1 MTTETD
7 KTVQRPGIVMSD
19 IVETEDT
26 LHGKPRV
33 EGTRIPVRT
42 IYGLYEDGNEP
53 KEIASRYPTIDE
65 EDVEEAI
72 RYKQKQEENE
82 TGVTA

>member
-1 MTTETD
+1 MIKQFGPKNNIMSE
-7 KTVQRPGIVMSD
+7 IVS
-19 IVETEDT
+19 TQDT

-42 IYGLYEDGNEP
+42 LYGLYKDGIEP
-53 KEIASRYPTIDE
+53 EEIASRYPAIDT

-72 RYKQKQEENE
+72 RYKQKKE
-82 TGVTA
+82 TEVTA

>member
-1 MTTETD
+1 MSRLSMSKIVKTD
-7 KTVQRPGIVMSD
+7 
-19 IVETEDT
+19 DT

-42 IYGLYEDGNEP
+42 LYGLYKDGLTPE
-53 KEIASRYPTIDE
+53 EIAGRYPTIDK

-72 RYKQKQEENE
+72 RYKEKQEENE
-82 TGVTA
+82 AGVTA

>member
-1 MTTETD
+1 MSKIVKTD
-7 KTVQRPGIVMSD
+7 
-19 IVETEDT
+19 DT

-42 IYGLYEDGNEP
+42 LYGLYKDGVGVE
-53 KEIASRYPTIDE
+53 EIASRYPSIDT

-72 RYKQKQEENE
+72 RYKQKHEDKE